1 MNGMS
6 TTQRAFELARDSQCR
21 DIADIKR
28 RLTVEGHSGV
38 EQHLAGLSIK
48 KQIKSIIGHRT

>member
-6 TTQRAFELARDSQCR
+6 TIERAFELARDSKCR
-21 DIADIKR
+21 DLADVKR
-28 RLTVEGHSGV
+28 RLTAEGHSGV